1 MVFNMHSVNQRYVVI
16 GNSGSGK
23 SYVSNFISKSLN
35 IPLISLDD
43 IFWSDSSYTT
53 KRPET
58 DVKNRLFAKAE
69 SEQWVI
75 EGVYG
80 ELVHLITDSAETL
93 VWLDLPW
100 DECKANILRRE
111 SQNPRNSANF
121 SDLLLYAEKYYSRDN
136 PRSYSAHKVIFD
148 GFAKRKCHLN
158 STKKVNEFIRNFV

>member
-1 MVFNMHSVNQRYVVI
+1 MNQRFVVI

-23 SYVSNFISKSLN
+23 SYVSHRISMSLN

-43 IFWSDSSYTT
+43 IFWSDATYTT
-53 KRPET
+53 KRPQIE
-58 DVKNRLFAKAE
+58 VKNRLLAKAE

-111 SQNPRNSANF
+111 SQSSRNSANF
-121 SDLLLYAEKYYSRDN
+121 SDLLLYAENYYSRGN
-136 PRSYSAHKVIFD
+136 PRSYSAHKIIFD
-148 GFAKRKCHLN
+148 GFKKRKYHLN
-158 STKKVNEFIRNFV
+158 GTEKVNEFIRNFV